1 MTQQLTD
8 VQHALLAEHLTDL
21 MMSNLDP
28 VDLERIVYDV
38 YLDEFL
44 NMPEED
50 LLLEA
55 EVYEVAIP
63 SD

>member
-8 VQHALLAEHLTDL
+8 SQHALLAERLTDL
-21 MMSNLDP
+21 MIANLDP
-28 VDLERIVYDV
+28 VDLERIVYDM

-44 NMPEED
+44 HMEEED

-55 EVYEVAIP
+55 EVYEVGIP
-63 SD
+63 TD

>member
-8 VQHALLAEHLTDL
+8 SQHALLAERLTDS
-21 MMSNLDP
+21 MMANLDP

-38 YLDEFL
+38 YFDEFL
-44 NMPEED
+44 HMEEED

-55 EVYEVAIP
+55 EIYEVGVP
-63 SD
+63 TD